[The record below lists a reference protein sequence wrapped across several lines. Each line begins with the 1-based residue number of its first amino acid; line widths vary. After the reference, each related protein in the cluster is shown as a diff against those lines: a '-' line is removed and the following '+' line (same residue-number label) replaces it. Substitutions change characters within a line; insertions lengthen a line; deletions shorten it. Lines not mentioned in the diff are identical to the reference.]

1 MLTAADVEQKTFST
15 ALRGYDLDEVD
26 DFLDEVVSTIKELS
40 EKLEEARSAQM
51 AAPVPSPELEAVA
64 PEAETPEAEAPEP
77 EVVAEPEPE
86 KAAAPAIDESAVGRA
101 LIAAQAAADKLLEDA
116 ESQASRMLEDAKEE
130 ADTWETEKEAK
141 KVEAQAEMANLAERV
156 RSVRSELAVLASHVS
171 GNLDEMDSVIA
182 SSGVD
187 NEDDGSGDDIG
198 DDANQVTI
206 LDTDDSDDS
215 DGNEAETGVVDTD
228 TANGADHLDQI
239 LTGVAADLQIGEPD
253 DDSEADEYE
262 DDETG
267 EYEEDETREYD
278 EDEERDD

>member
-77 EVVAEPEPE
+77 EVVSEPEPE

>member
-77 EVVAEPEPE
+77 EVVSEPEPE

-267 EYEEDETREYD
+267 EYEDDETGEYD